1 MYICV
6 IENLEVRETCA
17 SLWADAML
25 NAESLAVRALVAVA
39 FANHDILVVLVT
51 PISHM
56 LGFHTV

>member
-1 MYICV
+1 M
-6 IENLEVRETCA
+6 IENLEVRKPCA

-25 NAESLAVRALVAVA
+25 NAESPAVRALVAVA